1 MVSKVGTCLTSMLA
15 ISMASNLNMTISVQD
30 EISGQSIMS
39 LSLIMK
45 DELLNEGFEDFMVEM
60 NKCKVESDTFNCPVF
75 VWNSQ
80 GLVQEGWTPS
90 PCSYYDPICL
100 QQVSELSMKSNS

>member
-1 MVSKVGTCLTSMLA
+1 MVSKVGICLYSVLA

-45 DELLNEGFEDFMVEM
+45 DELLNEGFEDFMAEM
-60 NKCKVESDTFNCPVF
+60 TKCKIDFDAINCPNF

-80 GLVQEGWTPS
+80 GLVQEGWTLA

-100 QQVSELSMKSNS
+100 QQVSEIPIISKS